1 MVMFRVLVLALL
13 LSTALPLQSQQQVGG
28 GAPGGGGLH
37 HAMPVHHAAQRQ
49 GISNRT
55 IGGDVV
61 IGCKHTATVQTTA
74 VANFQ
79 MCVGQTD
86 QDLKNGMSIISV
98 IRARGFLPTCRV
110 LQLLL
115 WMSSEVH
122 ENKILSRES
131 FIDVGANIG
140 SCSVAI
146 ASLGFPVVSAEPVIE
161 HVNMIKGTL
170 ALNPSFH
177 IEVNH
182 VGICVADRKIKVNF
196 GHGASPTY
204 PFSLPP
210 VAPST
215 HNDVHDFP
223 RQAHATGARR
233 TWTSRRTTPR
243 RSRRNCV

>member
-1 MVMFRVLVLALL
+1 MKFLCWNLFGTAVAIVPFL
-13 LSTALPLQSQQQVGG
+13 LSVPSISSQPQQKISPQQS
-28 GAPGGGGLH
+28 H
-37 HAMPVHHAAQRQ
+37 HQSRT

-55 IGGDVV
+55 IGGDVL
-61 IGCKHTATVQTTA
+61 IGCKHSLTVQTTE

-86 QDLKNGMSIISV
+86 QDLMNGMSIINV
-98 IRARGFLPTCRV
+98 IRSRGFLPTCRV

-122 ENKILSRES
+122 EHKILPRES

-161 HVNMIKGTL
+161 HVNTIKGTM

-177 IEVNH
+177 IELNH
-182 VGICVADRKIKVNF
+182 IGICVADRKIKVNF
-196 GHGASPTY
+196 GHGECFGICMA
-204 PFSLPP
+204 
-210 VAPST
+210 
-215 HNDVHDFP
+215 
-223 RQAHATGARR
+223 
-233 TWTSRRTTPR
+233 
-243 RSRRNCV
+243 